1 MKQVW
6 EVKILTLRE
15 FNPLLTHFGRDVN
28 QQIINQSINCTYTG
42 TWTIGQIFCG
52 YFGHYLDINQA
63 LQIKQKI
70 FTAKQTGNF
79 LPKPTVRLN
88 T

>member
-6 EVKILTLRE
+6 EVKILPLRE

-52 YFGHYLDINQA
+52 YFGHYSDINQA
-63 LQIKQKI
+63 L
-70 FTAKQTGNF
+70 
-79 LPKPTVRLN
+79 
-88 T
+88 